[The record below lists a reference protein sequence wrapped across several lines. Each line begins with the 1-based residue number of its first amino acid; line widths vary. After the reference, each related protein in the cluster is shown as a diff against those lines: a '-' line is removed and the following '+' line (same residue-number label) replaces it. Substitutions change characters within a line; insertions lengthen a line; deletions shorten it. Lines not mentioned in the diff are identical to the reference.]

1 MNISKRSWH
10 YRYMDWLGF
19 DVRGTHS
26 LCIYFWK
33 LVFALTYPPL
43 LMGAGAL
50 IGLSVVVGVVALP
63 LHYMGLIDLKLL
75 PQLIS
80 GALIVCG
87 VAGWVAVTLFLAWY
101 LSEYAHKRSI
111 ARRNSTTAPQQPNV
125 FIAYI
130 KAKKQKVCPII
141 DYTE

>member
-33 LVFALTYPPL
+33 LVFALTVPPIF
-43 LMGAGAL
+43 MGIATL
-50 IGLSVVVGVVALP
+50 VALP

>member
-19 DVRGTHS
+19 NVKHTYS

-33 LVFALTYPPL
+33 LVFALTVPPAIFSFAGL
-43 LMGAGAL
+43 LVL
-50 IGLSVVVGVVALP
+50 TFVIGVVTVP
-63 LHYMGLIDLKLL
+63 LHIVGLIDLQLL
-75 PQLIS
+75 PKVISTALGVFGFVGWIGLIYFPS
-80 GALIVCG
+80 TVLI
-87 VAGWVAVTLFLAWY
+87 T
-101 LSEYAHKRSI
+101 YAYRNLK
-111 ARRNSTTAPQQPNV
+111 ARRNSPTAPPEPNV
-125 FIAYI
+125 FIEYI